1 VRGRLGVHIDDLC
14 WEFVLSCFT
23 PLQPQDEA
31 RVGILDI
38 FWREGERE
46 RRAGARPGAA
56 LRFLFLCLCLAFNVI
71 VLSHS
76 FIFNCARTRAGAGVA
91 LKHPAGSVCYLPPAS
106 AEAMV
111 RGQNVSAI
119 WTHCAIGLGTQ
130 ETCWLDGDLFRRN
143 LPFKQSPK
151 ST

>member
-1 VRGRLGVHIDDLC
+1 MRGRLGVHIDDLC

-56 LRFLFLCLCLAFNVI
+56 LRFLFLCQPPLPGFQCHCAF
-71 VLSHS
+71 S
-76 FIFNCARTRAGAGVA
+76 FIYFQLCANARRSRSRTQTPSRVGLLFATCVGGGNGARLKCLGNLDA
-91 LKHPAGSVCYLPPAS
+91 LRDWARHSGNVLVGWGLVPKEPP
-106 AEAMV
+106 
-111 RGQNVSAI
+111 I
-119 WTHCAIGLGTQ
+119 
-130 ETCWLDGDLFRRN
+130 
-143 LPFKQSPK
+143 
-151 ST
+151 